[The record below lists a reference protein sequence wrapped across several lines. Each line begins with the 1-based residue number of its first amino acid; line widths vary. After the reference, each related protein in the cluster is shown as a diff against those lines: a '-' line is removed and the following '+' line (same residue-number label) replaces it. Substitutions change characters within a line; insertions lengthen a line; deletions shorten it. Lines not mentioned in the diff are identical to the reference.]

1 MHMEEHSDRSQAME
15 PPSHLQ
21 PDGTFRPDDPLYP
34 PYNSYDWSYRDQDNF
49 EAVWTPAGDT
59 KATSWPTSTATA
71 GSIS

>member
-1 MHMEEHSDRSQAME
+1 MEEHSDRSQAMK